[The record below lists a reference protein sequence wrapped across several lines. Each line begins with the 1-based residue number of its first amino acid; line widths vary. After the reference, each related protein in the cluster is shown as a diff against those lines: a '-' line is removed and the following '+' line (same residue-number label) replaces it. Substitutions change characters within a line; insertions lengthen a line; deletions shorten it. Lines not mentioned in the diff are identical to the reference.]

1 MTMERIKDWAAE
13 FMTAGF
19 ALGVIA
25 LALVLFVVWALYDLF
40 TQPDERM

>member
-1 MTMERIKDWAAE
+1 MIKALERWFYE
-13 FMTAGF
+13 FVTAGF

-25 LALVLFVVWALYDLF
+25 LALVLFIVWALYDLF